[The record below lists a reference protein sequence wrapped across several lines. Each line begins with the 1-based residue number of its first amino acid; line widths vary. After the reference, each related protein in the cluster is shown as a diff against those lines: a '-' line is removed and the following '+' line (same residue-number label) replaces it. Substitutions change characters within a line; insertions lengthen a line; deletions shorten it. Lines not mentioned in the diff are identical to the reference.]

1 MDRSSLLHI
10 LLADDSRPF
19 RQMLARILKPFPS
32 LDLIVE
38 AADGLSAVEMALG
51 LRPDIV
57 VMDVQMPGLGGIE
70 ATRRIKAGFP
80 RVCVIGVSVLDDPMI
95 KEAMLAEGASAFIP
109 KFCASTLPQVIE
121 HITGRCLGDHG
132 LTE

>member
-1 MDRSSLLHI
+1 MHRSSPLRI

-19 RQMLARILKPFPS
+19 RQMLARILMPFPS
-32 LDLIVE
+32 LNLIGE
-38 AADGLSAVEMALG
+38 AADGLAAVEMALG

-57 VMDVQMPGLGGIE
+57 VMDVQMPGLGGVE

-80 RVCVIGVSVLDDPMI
+80 RVCVIGLSVLDDPMI
-95 KEAMLAEGASAFIP
+95 KEAMLAGGASAFVP

-121 HITGRCLGDHG
+121 HITRGCLGDG
-132 LTE
+132 LTK